1 MTVLSGEATSTGGR
15 GDLVDGSSVSESC
28 SGSAEAA
35 GCEEKVFDFTLSG
48 PMWWEFVM
56 ASNAYGRGLR
66 SIFLPFAPFFGIFV
80 VLSLQLMVESSFTDS
95 EAAEGFVIFSGL
107 TLLCLSLCGGPLACW
122 GVANKV
128 VRFVSGWFPVRGLST
143 VDIWRVL
150 IQRRRGDFDSRWS
163 TPCRLTVD
171 GDGLILERWVE
182 PCGGGEAVYR
192 VVGVSW
198 RRLDCVRLTEHAV
211 VFSPSAGD
219 ESSMDV
225 SPAVAHV
232 EAADL
237 DGCVLVD
244 RSVVP
249 DLDGFVSWCRA
260 RVGSSWAGPRHAP
273 GGPRGMGVMARL
285 RRRYRRWVNGDDE
298 FLDGPPRW
306 MKRGW

>member
-1 MTVLSGEATSTGGR
+1 MAVLSGEAVSTAGR
-15 GDLVDGSSVSESC
+15 GGLADESSVSRSGR
-28 SGSAEAA
+28 GSAEAV
-35 GCEEKVFDFTLSG
+35 GCGEKVFDFTLTG

-66 SIFLPFAPFFGIFV
+66 SIFLPWALFFVPIIWVFWDSMVGSSFNDSESAEDFV
-80 VLSLQLMVESSFTDS
+80 ICVGLMV
-95 EAAEGFVIFSGL
+95 
-107 TLLCLSLCGGPLACW
+107 LCLSLCGGPLACW
-122 GVANKV
+122 GVANNV

-150 IQRRRGDFDSRWS
+150 IQRRRGVFDARWS

-171 GDGLILERWVE
+171 EDGLILERWVE
-182 PCGGGEAVYR
+182 PCDGGEAVYR
-192 VVGVSW
+192 VSGVSW
-198 RRLDCVRLTEHAV
+198 RRLTCVRLTEHAV

-225 SPAVAHV
+225 LPALPEL
-232 EAADL
+232 EAAGL

-260 RVGSSWAGPRHAP
+260 RAGSSWAGARHAP

-298 FLDGPPRW
+298 FLEGPPRW